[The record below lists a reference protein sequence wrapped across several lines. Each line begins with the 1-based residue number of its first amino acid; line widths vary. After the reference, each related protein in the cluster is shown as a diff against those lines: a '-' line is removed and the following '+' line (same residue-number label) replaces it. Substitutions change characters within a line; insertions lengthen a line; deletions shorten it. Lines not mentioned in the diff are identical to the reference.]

1 MKRKFPG
8 YYHPSEEQFNKM
20 LKDALIV
27 FDTNILLDLY
37 RVSSDTSENLM
48 EIIRKLDKRLWIPY
62 QVALEYH
69 KELFAVI
76 NNQIKKYEESS
87 NAIKTIRERMAE
99 KRNHPFLPEDLSEKA
114 MSLFNEL
121 ESYFQQQQNKLQ
133 DIVMEESI
141 KEDLG
146 DLLGGKVG
154 DCLSTKELEDIYIE
168 GANRYASKI
177 PPGYMDAKN
186 KQGNDVYG
194 DLVIW
199 KEILKK
205 SKESKCDVIIV
216 TDDVKEDW
224 FMQFKGKNCGPHP
237 SLIKEFKDRTNQDVY
252 IYTLD
257 RFLALSEKLK
267 FDVKDE
273 TIQEI
278 EQRKTEERIQ
288 NNLFDIFLSKDVG
301 ETMQSAGAELVQS
314 TSKDYSKFL
323 DELICKS
330 ILSKMGK
337 TKVSVTTEATEADNM
352 SQTTNDSSSCIDN
365 SDGGDEVGDNSIR
378 T

>member
-37 RVSSDTSENLM
+37 RVSSDTSKNLM

-87 NAIKTIRERMAE
+87 NIIKTIRERMAE
-99 KRNHPFLPEDLSEKA
+99 KRNHPFLPEDLFEKA
-114 MSLFNEL
+114 MSLFSEL
-121 ESYFQQQQNKLQ
+121 ENYFQQQQKKMQ
-133 DIVMEESI
+133 DIVLEKSI

-154 DCLSTKELEDIYIE
+154 ECLSTKELEDIYIE
-168 GANRYASKI
+168 GANRYAAKI

-199 KEILKK
+199 KEIQKK
-205 SKESKCDVIIV
+205 SIESKCDVIIV

-237 SLIKEFKDRTNQDVY
+237 SLIKEFKDNTNQNVY

-278 EQRKTEERIQ
+278 EQRKLEERIG
-288 NNLFDIFLSKDVG
+288 NNLFDNLLSKDIG
-301 ETMQSAGAELVQS
+301 ETMQSVGAELVQS
-314 TSKDYSKFL
+314 TSKDYSKIL
-323 DELICKS
+323 DELIYKS

-337 TKVSVTTEATEADNM
+337 TKISDITESTEVDNM
-352 SQTTNDSSSCIDN
+352 SQTSDSSSCIDN
-365 SDGGDEVGDNSIR
+365 SDDGDEFSDDSIQ